1 MSDQSTAEPLSYDAI
16 VVGAGFAGLY
26 ALYKLRGIG
35 FSVRVLERGTGV
47 GGTWFW
53 NRYPGA
59 RCDIDSVDYS
69 YSFSEELLDEWQW
82 TERFAGQPEILR
94 YLEYVADRFDLRR
107 DIELGTEVRTAIFQ
121 ERDNRWLIETD
132 QSKTLSARWLV
143 MCVGCLSQPQRPAIP
158 GLDGFTGRW
167 YHTAQWPQEG
177 VDFSGRRVAVVGT
190 GSTGIQAIP
199 LIARQ
204 AERLYVFQRTANYSM
219 PAQNHPLDPEFV
231 RAVRRGWVERRR
243 MAQESDAGTPF
254 PAPTKSTFE
263 VTAQERERMYEEG
276 WQRGGINA
284 LSYAFTDYFTDP
296 AANAAAAE
304 FTRGKIRELVRNPAT
319 AELLSPRQH
328 IGTKRTCVDTGY
340 FETYNRANV
349 ELVDARR
356 TPITEITAS
365 GIRTAA
371 ADYEVD
377 DIVFAIGFDAIT
389 GGLTSI
395 DIRGVGGETLRD
407 HWSEG
412 PRTYLGLSSHG
423 FPNMFMVTGPGSPS
437 VLSNMVV
444 SIEQHVDWIT
454 DLIAEAARRSIERV
468 QATADAERAW
478 NDHVQEL
485 ALATLYPVA
494 NSWYMGANIPGKAR
508 VFMPY
513 VGGCGPYRK
522 RCDEVAARGYEG
534 YVLGS
539 ASDPGRGREA
549 VSV

>member
-1 MSDQSTAEPLSYDAI
+1 M
-16 VVGAGFAGLY
+16 
-26 ALYKLRGIG
+26 
-35 FSVRVLERGTGV
+35 
-47 GGTWFW
+47 
-53 NRYPGA
+53 
-59 RCDIDSVDYS
+59 
-69 YSFSEELLDEWQW
+69 
-82 TERFAGQPEILR
+82 
-94 YLEYVADRFDLRR
+94 
-107 DIELGTEVRTAIFQ
+107 
-121 ERDNRWLIETD
+121 
-132 QSKTLSARWLV
+132 
-143 MCVGCLSQPQRPAIP
+143 
-158 GLDGFTGRW
+158 
-167 YHTAQWPQEG
+167 
-177 VDFSGRRVAVVGT
+177 
-190 GSTGIQAIP
+190 
-199 LIARQ
+199 
-204 AERLYVFQRTANYSM
+204 
-219 PAQNHPLDPEFV
+219 
-231 RAVRRGWVERRR
+231 
-243 MAQESDAGTPF
+243 
-254 PAPTKSTFE
+254 
-263 VTAQERERMYEEG
+263 
-276 WQRGGINA
+276 
-284 LSYAFTDYFTDP
+284 
-296 AANAAAAE
+296 
-304 FTRGKIRELVRNPAT
+304 
-319 AELLSPRQH
+319 
-328 IGTKRTCVDTGY
+328 
-340 FETYNRANV
+340 
-349 ELVDARR
+349 
-356 TPITEITAS
+356 
-365 GIRTAA
+365 
-371 ADYEVD
+371 
-377 DIVFAIGFDAIT
+377 FAIGFDAIT